1 MLFKRTELPSFMRMK
16 YLKQMETDGKLHY
29 VFHDNQVAGF
39 YVVDGSHFKC
49 LYIASAFRKQGLATK
64 VIQTE
69 MAKQVITIATTR
81 RICGIKRIIQRL
93 GFTQTDIVVQ
103 GKQSLLEIWKSPD
116 GLVC

>member
-29 VFHDNQVAGF
+29 ISCNNNIAGF
-39 YVVDGSHFKC
+39 YVVDGNQFKC
-49 LYIASAFRKQGLATK
+49 LFIAPSYRKRGLATQA
-64 VIQTE
+64 IQTE
-69 MAKQVITIATTR
+69 MRKQTITIATTR

-93 GFTQTDIVVQ
+93 GFTQTDMVVQ